1 MKRKAIR
8 TSRKRVEAILKR
20 REEQIRDDERVK
32 EHDRCVRAMYLRREV
47 GGDFPGVADD
57 YNVVWLC
64 PKPQKSWLQLDI
76 MAPVSLLF
84 RDWKCES
91 VNIVTVSFEARLRCY
106 QCNGV
111 RFKWIDWEPTV

>member
-47 GGDFPGVADD
+47 GGDFPG
-57 YNVVWLC
+57 
-64 PKPQKSWLQLDI
+64 
-76 MAPVSLLF
+76 
-84 RDWKCES
+84 
-91 VNIVTVSFEARLRCY
+91 
-106 QCNGV
+106 NGV